1 MEIKMKKLLATVVF
15 GAVAS
20 LAQAQSSVTLYG
32 VVDEGIQY
40 TNNQGGKTSWAM
52 SQGGLGSSKW
62 GLTGSEDLGGGLHA
76 IFKLENGFNPSNGA
90 LGNNGALFGRMAYV
104 GLASDTYGQ
113 VRLGRQYDLLF
124 ESLCPLAASCK
135 FAGGLGAHAGD
146 VDNLWG
152 DFNLDNAVK
161 YLSPV
166 MSGVQVG
173 AAYAFGNVAGQMG
186 RDQAVNASVT
196 YRRGPL
202 ALAAAYLKVNNPAT
216 AVWSATAA
224 PVEGQQ
230 WTNPL
235 TTPIYGGFSSASTYQ
250 ISGAAANYQ
259 LGGSNFGLVYT
270 AVQFHDVVTTS
281 STPLGGN
288 AHFNTLEGNYTYNLN
303 PAWMLGAAY
312 SYTWASDARYG
323 QLNLGSQYQLS
334 KRTLLYL
341 SGVWQHANGTNSLGL
356 AAMAA
361 NNNITPSD
369 TPNQVVVRVG
379 IRHSF

>member
-1 MEIKMKKLLATVVF
+1 MKKTMLMVAM
-15 GAVAS
+15 GAAAGVAH
-20 LAQAQSSVTLYG
+20 AQSSVTLYG

-104 GLASDTYGQ
+104 GLSSDRYGE

-124 ESLCPLAASCK
+124 ESLVPLAASGK

-146 VDNLWG
+146 VDNVWG
-152 DFNLDNAVK
+152 DFNLNNAVK

-166 MSGVQVG
+166 IAGARLG
-173 AAYAFGNVAGQMG
+173 AAYSLGGVAGSMG
-186 RDQAVNASVT
+186 RNQAVNFSLT
-196 YRRGPL
+196 YGNGPL

-216 AVWSATAA
+216 AVWSASAS
-224 PVEGQQ
+224 PVEGGTY
-230 WTNPL
+230 TNPL
-235 TTPIYGGFSSASTYQ
+235 TTPIYGGFATASSVQ
-250 ISGAAANYQ
+250 IAGGGAKYQ
-259 LGGSNFGLVYT
+259 LGGSNFGLLYT
-270 AVQFHDVVTTS
+270 NVQFSNAVRTTT
-281 STPLGGN
+281 TPLGGN
-288 AHFNTLEGNYTYNLN
+288 AHFDTLEGNYTYNVS
-303 PAWMLGAAY
+303 PAWLLGAAY
-312 SYTWASDARYG
+312 SYTWATGARYR
-323 QLNLGSQYQLS
+323 QLNLGTTYLVS
-334 KRTLLYL
+334 KRTLLYV
-341 SGVWQHANGTNSLGL
+341 SGVWQRASGTNSLGL
-356 AAMAA
+356 PAMAA